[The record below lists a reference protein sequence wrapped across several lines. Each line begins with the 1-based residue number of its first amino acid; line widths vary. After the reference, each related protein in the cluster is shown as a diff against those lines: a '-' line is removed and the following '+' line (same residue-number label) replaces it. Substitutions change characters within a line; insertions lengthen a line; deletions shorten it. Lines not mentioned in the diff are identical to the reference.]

1 MSKVLRKCKACDNPV
16 KRHQGPYG
24 LNKCKMVP
32 TIGGSKV
39 GSGRR
44 DEFTAEQGA
53 DVGNKSLEN
62 SNIVQVL
69 LKANDPAC
77 NSVEET
83 LEDVFDDDIEL
94 QLEVNKV
101 SSIIDAF
108 PKCSLGDASLNFDE
122 IESSRVRNRIVSNSD
137 TNVDIR
143 NLIVSNHFVLCHCG
157 NLDDE
162 CECSGDV
169 KFNNVLDG
177 AIGIARNVQ
186 LDVNVDGD
194 LELYSSLDGWTSA
207 KPNTLKLMFECNSVV
222 EGTSK
227 VEGKVVI
234 EAKRVVEEVKGRKEL
249 STAVRASFCTS
260 VKSSGQGWKTYV
272 NVFDLFMIDDEF
284 DKYFA

>member
-16 KRHQGPYG
+16 KGHQGPYG

-39 GSGRR
+39 ESEKK

-77 NSVEET
+77 NLVEET

-157 NLDDE
+157 NLDGE
-162 CECSGDV
+162 CECPGEV

-177 AIGIARNVQ
+177 RIGISRNVQ
-186 LDVNVDGD
+186 LDVNIDGD
-194 LELYSSLDGWTSA
+194 LELYASLDAWTSTE
-207 KPNTLKLMFECNSVV
+207 PNTLKLMFECDSVD
-222 EGTSK
+222 GTLK
-227 VEGKVVI
+227 IEGKVVI

-260 VKSSGQGWKTYV
+260 VKSSRQGCKTYV
-272 NVFDLFMIDDEF
+272 NNFVLFMIDDEF